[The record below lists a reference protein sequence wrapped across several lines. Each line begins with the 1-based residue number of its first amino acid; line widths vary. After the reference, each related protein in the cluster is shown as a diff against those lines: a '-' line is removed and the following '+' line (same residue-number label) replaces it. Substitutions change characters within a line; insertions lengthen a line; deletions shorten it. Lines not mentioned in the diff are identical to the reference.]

1 MTTTHTNA
9 PAAQPRFRL
18 HPKLW
23 IGAAML
29 FAFPALGTA
38 MSAEVNWGA
47 EDFAAMALMLGL
59 LCAAIEAA
67 LHFLATPMWR
77 IAGIGLGVLMFLT
90 LWAHLAVGVF
100 S

>member
-1 MTTTHTNA
+1 MTTTNTSA
-9 PAAQPRFRL
+9 PSAHERFRF

-38 MSAEVNWGA
+38 MSPEVNWGA
-47 EDFAAMALMLGL
+47 EDFAAMALMLAV
-59 LCAAIEAA
+59 LCGAIEAA

-77 IAGIGLGVLMFLT
+77 IAGVGLAVLMFLT
-90 LWAHLAVGVF
+90 LWAHLAVGLF